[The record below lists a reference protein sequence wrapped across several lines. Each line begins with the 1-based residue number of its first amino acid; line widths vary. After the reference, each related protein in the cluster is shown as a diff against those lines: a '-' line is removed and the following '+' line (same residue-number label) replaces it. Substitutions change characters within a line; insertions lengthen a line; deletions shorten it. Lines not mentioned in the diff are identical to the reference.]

1 MLWDSAMGQ
10 HWVSL
15 TPLSPTSLQVR
26 VSRRED
32 GQEKL
37 LRVLGTG
44 EHFGELSL
52 LQ

>member
-1 MLWDSAMGQ
+1 MWWGSAVGQ
-10 HWVSL
+10 HWVSPTL
-15 TPLSPTSLQVR
+15 LSPTSLQVR